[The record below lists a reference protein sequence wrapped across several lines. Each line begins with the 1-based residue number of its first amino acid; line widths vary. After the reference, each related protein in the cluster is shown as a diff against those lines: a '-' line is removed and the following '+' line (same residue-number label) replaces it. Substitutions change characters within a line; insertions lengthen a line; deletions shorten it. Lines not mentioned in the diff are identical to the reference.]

1 MRMMKGKLDMKYL
14 KIKEGDGLYLFKDDD
29 NIEYKSV
36 SEMVSSD
43 IYNILLLMG
52 DDNCIEMDEEVTLIN
67 NEATKIV
74 YENLLNQFKEFV
86 EEKDIIKKEIDD
98 TFSPLE
104 QKYL

>member
-1 MRMMKGKLDMKYL
+1 MKYL